1 MSNLLPP
8 SPAGRPSSHSIR
20 DARWLVVTTTSQAA
34 CSSPGSATIKAGSP
48 QTRYASTS
56 GTPCRTCSH
65 TVPIRPC
72 SSLICECLDQL
83 LLFISYFL
91 PFAII
96 SIWSWLLI
104 VCCPWLNVINIVPKG
119 RFVMMSLLY
128 DVLYVGCNTW
138 TVGLALNVFQCH
150 VISADRQNES
160 WQSVRSKTVWGRSWC
175 RKTSRMSPAKR
186 WVGAADAGF
195 DDAPNRWTWKFG
207 SRGKS

>member
-1 MSNLLPP
+1 MSHTPLTTRLGGNSSLPFNSVQVFISVSIYWNVSFSVMMSNFLPP

-56 GTPCRTCSH
+56 GTPCRTCSR

-96 SIWSWLLI
+96 SIWS
-104 VCCPWLNVINIVPKG
+104 
-119 RFVMMSLLY
+119 
-128 DVLYVGCNTW
+128 
-138 TVGLALNVFQCH
+138 
-150 VISADRQNES
+150 
-160 WQSVRSKTVWGRSWC
+160 
-175 RKTSRMSPAKR
+175 
-186 WVGAADAGF
+186 
-195 DDAPNRWTWKFG
+195 
-207 SRGKS
+207 